1 MPHDPAQVPSLRP
14 LIGEA
19 RLAHYLERYNGN
31 EALALRLYMW
41 NLELSSAFW
50 GPLSLLEVALR
61 NQLQGSLRPHTLGGA
76 WLESHL
82 CTRERVALDRALL
95 DLERSGIDEPTDDD
109 LVASLSLGFWVGLLT
124 PGQPRDR
131 DLNYETVLWRPYLST
146 AFPHMPAEMGS
157 YPSRRRLHAELDT
170 IRKFRNRIAHH
181 EPVWRGNHRQMLD
194 LIVAVA
200 GYMDADMAAFLE
212 STHRVDEV
220 IGRMRVAVADGVCV
234 I

>member
-1 MPHDPAQVPSLRP
+1 MPHDPAQVPCLRS

-19 RLAHYLERYNGN
+19 RLGRYLERYNDN

-61 NQLQGSLRPHTLGGA
+61 NRLQTSLRPHSLNGR
-76 WLESHL
+76 WLKSHL
-82 CTRERVALDRALL
+82 CERENGALERALR
-95 DLERSGIDEPTDDD
+95 DLERLGVEAPTDDD
-109 LVASLSLGFWVGLLT
+109 LVANLSLGFWVGLT
-124 PGQPRDR
+124 TSGMPRNR

-146 AFPHMPAEMGS
+146 AFPNMPVEPGR
-157 YPSRRRLHAELDT
+157 YPSRRRLHMELDS

-181 EPVWRGNHRQMLD
+181 EPVWRSNHRAMLD
-194 LIVAVA
+194 LIVSVA

-212 STHRVDEV
+212 SAHRVDDV
-220 IGRMRVAVADGVCV
+220 IGRMRVAVADGECV